1 MLYYNVIFFFQVE
14 FVGEEAEDAGGVR
27 KEFFMLLLKEI
38 FDPVYGM
45 FKQSE
50 ETNMIWFSNN
60 PFEDDIMYYLIG
72 RYKRHHIKYGGLTFY
87 GKIHR
92 HLLLTT

>member
-1 MLYYNVIFFFQVE
+1 MDILLLLLLQLKCFLFQVE
-14 FVGEEAEDAGGVR
+14 FVGEEAEDAGGVK
-27 KEFFMLLLKEI
+27 KEFFLLLLKEI

-60 PFEDDIMYYLIG
+60 PFEDEVMYYLIG
-72 RYKRHHIKYGGLTFY
+72 KYLIY
-87 GKIHR
+87 Y
-92 HLLLTT
+92 

>member
-1 MLYYNVIFFFQVE
+1 MFQVE
-14 FVGEEAEDAGGVR
+14 FVGEEAEDGGGVK
-27 KEFFMLLLKEI
+27 KEFFLLLLKEI

-60 PFEDDIMYYLIG
+60 PFEDDVMYYLIG
-72 RYKRHHIKYGGLTFY
+72 TKLYFIRGRQLIIYRDRSEWNITNDQTN
-87 GKIHR
+87 III
-92 HLLLTT
+92 

>member
-1 MLYYNVIFFFQVE
+1 
-14 FVGEEAEDAGGVR
+14 
-27 KEFFMLLLKEI
+27 MLLLREI

-72 RYKRHHIKYGGLTFY
+72 EYIHGFCFNFRSFIK
-87 GKIHR
+87 ICQ
-92 HLLLTT
+92 

>member
-1 MLYYNVIFFFQVE
+1 MFDRQLLQVE
-14 FVGEEAEDAGGVR
+14 FVGEEAEDAGGVK

-50 ETNMIWFSNN
+50 ETNMIWFSTN
-60 PFEDDIMYYLIG
+60 PFEDDVMYYLIG
-72 RYKRHHIKYGGLTFY
+72 MFTIFSLRLNKPGNMTDDCTDGVPIC
-87 GKIHR
+87 
-92 HLLLTT
+92 

>member
-1 MLYYNVIFFFQVE
+1 MYSLFQVE

-27 KEFFMLLLKEI
+27 KEFFLLLLKEI

-60 PFEDDIMYYLIG
+60 PFEDDVMYYLIG
-72 RYKRHHIKYGGLTFY
+72 ELSMLSGN
-87 GKIHR
+87 
-92 HLLLTT
+92 

>member
-1 MLYYNVIFFFQVE
+1 MKHCSLQVE
-14 FVGEEAEDAGGVR
+14 FVGEEAEDAGGVK

-38 FDPVYGM
+38 FNPVYGM

-60 PFEDDIMYYLIG
+60 PFEDEVMYYLIG
-72 RYKRHHIKYGGLTFY
+72 NIIIFNSAVRVFVT
-87 GKIHR
+87 
-92 HLLLTT
+92 

>member
-1 MLYYNVIFFFQVE
+1 MFKVE
-14 FVGEEAEDAGGVR
+14 FVGEEAEDAGGVK

-60 PFEDDIMYYLIG
+60 PFEDEVMYYLIG
-72 RYKRHHIKYGGLTFY
+72 NIQIIRHI
-87 GKIHR
+87 IH
-92 HLLLTT
+92 LQLNLFSVNLFIF

>member
-1 MLYYNVIFFFQVE
+1 MTNPASWNVTTCIQFVWHLMFFQVE
-14 FVGEEAEDAGGVR
+14 FVGEEAEDAGGVK
-27 KEFFMLLLKEI
+27 KEFFLLLLKEI

-60 PFEDDIMYYLIG
+60 PFEDDVMYYLIG
-72 RYKRHHIKYGGLTFY
+72 KSL
-87 GKIHR
+87 
-92 HLLLTT
+92 